1 MNNLRMRESGP
12 AIVVPQ
18 IALVASAAAPA
29 IASALAWGDNR
40 KALRY
45 LRDNFQTFDQATID
59 SAGAFLVGELERLD
73 PMIHEPLVDTTWD
86 RDIDLRTDVTMG
98 DESSS
103 YTNSTFASTG
113 GPSSSGISWAGK
125 ESTTVS
131 RINVDIDKIVNP
143 LTLWTETVS
152 YTITELLS
160 AQQLGR
166 PIDTQ
171 MLAGLN
177 LKHQMD
183 TDQMVYVGDTTVGAT
198 GMLNH
203 SLVSNTATVAGS
215 ASAGNPTQFSAK
227 TPDEI
232 TADFNE
238 LLTSVWAASGYKAP
252 PKNVL
257 VAPNPF
263 GYLTTTKVSEAG
275 NISILK
281 YVKENNVFTA
291 QHNIELEIYPV
302 KWLDKANLNGPGG
315 SPASSDRMAAYTRL
329 ETYLRYPMVPLQSMQ
344 PQYRGIWID
353 VPYYGRLGRVEAVY
367 PETIGYRD
375 GIG

>member
-1 MNNLRMRESGP
+1 MNTNYLRGSGP
-12 AIVVPQ
+12 AIIVPS
-18 IALVASAAAPA
+18 IAMIASAAAPA
-29 IASALAWGDNR
+29 IAAALAWGDNR
-40 KALRY
+40 KAHRY
-45 LRDNFQTFDQATID
+45 LRDAFQTFDQATID

-73 PMIHEPLVDTTWD
+73 PMIHEPLVDMTWD

-98 DESSS
+98 DETSS
-103 YTNSTFASTG
+103 YTTSTFASTG
-113 GPSSSGISWAGK
+113 GASPSGISWAGK
-125 ESTTVS
+125 ETTTIP
-131 RINVDIDKIVNP
+131 RILVDIDKKVNP

-183 TDQMVYVGDTTVGAT
+183 TDQMVYVGDPTISAT
-198 GMLNH
+198 GLINAA
-203 SLVSNTATVAGS
+203 LVSNTGNVAAGAATS
-215 ASAGNPTQFSAK
+215 LPWITK

-238 LLTSVWAASGYKAP
+238 LLVSVWAATGYKAP

-257 VAPNPF
+257 IAPNPF
-263 GYLTTTKVSEAG
+263 GYIATTKVSEAG
-275 NISILK
+275 NISILE
-281 YVKENNVFTA
+281 YVKQNNVFTA
-291 QHNIELEIYPV
+291 QKNIELEIYPV

-315 SPASSDRMAAYTRL
+315 AAATYDRMAAYTRY
-329 ETYLRYPMVPLQSMQ
+329 EPYVRYPMVPLQAMQ
-344 PQYRGIWID
+344 PQYQGIWIN
-353 VPYYGRLGRVEAVY
+353 VPYYGRLGRVETVY

>member
-1 MNNLRMRESGP
+1 MNTNYLRGSGP
-12 AIVVPQ
+12 AIIVPS
-18 IALVASAAAPA
+18 IALIASAAAPA
-29 IASALAWGDNR
+29 VAAALAWGDNR
-40 KALRY
+40 KATRF
-45 LRDNFQTFDQATID
+45 LRDAFQTFDQATID

-73 PMIHEPLVDTTWD
+73 PMIHEPLVDMTWD

-98 DESSS
+98 DETSS
-103 YTNSTFASTG
+103 YTTSTFASTG
-113 GPSSSGISWAGK
+113 GASPSGISWAGK
-125 ESTTVS
+125 ETTTLP
-131 RINVDIDKIVNP
+131 RILVDIDKKVNP

-183 TDQMVYVGDTTVGAT
+183 TDQMVYVGDPTISAT
-198 GMLNH
+198 GLING
-203 SLVSNTATVAGS
+203 SLVVNTGNVAAGAAGS
-215 ASAGNPTQFSAK
+215 LPWITK

-238 LLTSVWAASGYKAP
+238 LLVSVWAATGYKAP

-257 VAPNPF
+257 IAPNPF
-263 GYLTTTKVSEAG
+263 GYIATTKVSEAG
-275 NISILK
+275 NISILD
-281 YVKENNVFTA
+281 YVKQNNVFTA
-291 QHNIELEIYPV
+291 QKNIELEVYPV

-315 SPASSDRMAAYTRL
+315 SPATYDRMTAYTRY
-329 ETYLRYPMVPLQSMQ
+329 EPYVRFPMVPLQSMQ

-353 VPYYGRLGRVEAVY
+353 VPYYGRLGRVETVY

>member
-1 MNNLRMRESGP
+1 MNTLRMRESGP
-12 AIVVPQ
+12 AIIVPQ
-18 IALVASAAAPA
+18 IALIAAASAPA
-29 IASALAWGDNR
+29 IATALAWGDNR
-40 KALRY
+40 KATRF
-45 LRDNFQTFDQATID
+45 LRDAFQTFDQATID

-103 YTNSTFASTG
+103 YTTSTFASTG
-113 GPSSSGISWAGK
+113 GPSSGGISWAGK
-125 ESTTVS
+125 ESTTLP
-131 RINVDIDKIVNP
+131 RINVDIDKKVNP

-183 TDQMVYVGDTTVGAT
+183 TDQMVYVGDPTISAT
-198 GMLNH
+198 GLING
-203 SLVSNTATVAGS
+203 SLVVNTGNVAAGAAGS
-215 ASAGNPTQFSAK
+215 LPWITK
-227 TPDEI
+227 MPDEI

-238 LLTSVWAASGYKAP
+238 LLVSVWAATGYKAP

-257 VAPNPF
+257 IAPNPF
-263 GYLTTTKVSEAG
+263 GYIATTKVSEAG
-275 NISILK
+275 NISILD
-281 YVKENNVFTA
+281 YVKQNNVFTA
-291 QHNIELEIYPV
+291 QKNIELEVYPV

-315 SPASSDRMAAYTRL
+315 SPATYDRMTAYTRY
-329 ETYLRYPMVPLQSMQ
+329 EHYVRFPMVPLQSMQ

-353 VPYYGRLGRVEAVY
+353 VPYYGRLGRVETVY

>member
-1 MNNLRMRESGP
+1 MNTLRMRESGP
-12 AIVVPQ
+12 AIIVPQ
-18 IALVASAAAPA
+18 IALVAAASAPA
-29 IASALAWGDNR
+29 IAAALAWGDNR
-40 KALRY
+40 KATRF
-45 LRDNFQTFDQATID
+45 LRDAFQTFDQATID

-73 PMIHEPLVDTTWD
+73 PMIHEPLVDMTWD

-103 YTNSTFASTG
+103 YTTSTFASTG
-113 GPSSSGISWAGK
+113 GPSSGGISWAGK
-125 ESTTVS
+125 ESTTLP
-131 RINVDIDKIVNP
+131 RINVDIDKKVNP

-183 TDQMVYVGDTTVGAT
+183 TDQMVYVGDPTISAT
-198 GMLNH
+198 GLINAA
-203 SLVSNTATVAGS
+203 LVINTGNVAAGAAGS
-215 ASAGNPTQFSAK
+215 LPWLTK

-238 LLTSVWAASGYKAP
+238 LLVSVWAATGYKAP

-257 VAPNPF
+257 IAPNPF
-263 GYLTTTKVSEAG
+263 GYIATTKVSEAG
-275 NISILK
+275 NVSILD
-281 YVKENNVFTA
+281 YVKQNNVFTA
-291 QHNIELEIYPV
+291 QKDIELEIYPV
-302 KWLDKANLNGPGG
+302 KWLDKANVNGPGG
-315 SPASSDRMAAYTRL
+315 AAATYDRMVAYTR
-329 ETYLRYPMVPLQSMQ
+329 YAPYVRYPMVPLQSMQ

-353 VPYYGRLGRVEAVY
+353 VPYYGRLGRVETVY
-367 PETIGYRD
+367 PETIGWRD

>member
-1 MNNLRMRESGP
+1 MNTLRMRESGP
-12 AIVVPQ
+12 AIIVPQ
-18 IALVASAAAPA
+18 IALIAAASAPA
-29 IASALAWGDNR
+29 IAAALAWGDNR
-40 KALRY
+40 KATRF
-45 LRDNFQTFDQATID
+45 LRDAFQTFDQATID

-73 PMIHEPLVDTTWD
+73 PMIHEPLVDMTWD

-98 DESSS
+98 DETSS
-103 YTNSTFASTG
+103 YTTSTFASTG
-113 GPSSSGISWAGK
+113 GPSSGGISWAGK
-125 ESTTVS
+125 ESTTLP
-131 RINVDIDKIVNP
+131 RINVDIEKKVNP

-183 TDQMVYVGDTTVGAT
+183 TDQMVYVGDPTISAT
-198 GMLNH
+198 GLINAA
-203 SLVSNTATVAGS
+203 LVINTGNVAAGAAGS
-215 ASAGNPTQFSAK
+215 LPWLTK

-238 LLTSVWAASGYKAP
+238 LLVSVWAATGYKAP

-257 VAPNPF
+257 IAPNPF
-263 GYLTTTKVSEAG
+263 GYIATTKVSEAG
-275 NISILK
+275 NISIMD
-281 YVKENNVFTA
+281 YVKQNNVFTA
-291 QHNIELEIYPV
+291 QKNIELEIYPV

-315 SPASSDRMAAYTRL
+315 AAATYDRMAAYTRY
-329 ETYLRYPMVPLQSMQ
+329 EPYVRYPMVPLQAMQ
-344 PQYRGIWID
+344 PQYQGIWIN
-353 VPYYGRLGRVEAVY
+353 VPYYGRLGRVETVY

>member
-1 MNNLRMRESGP
+1 MNTLRMRESGP
-12 AIVVPQ
+12 AIIVPS

-29 IASALAWGDNR
+29 IAAALAWGDNR
-40 KALRY
+40 KATRFLQ
-45 LRDNFQTFDQATID
+45 DAFQTFDQATID

-73 PMIHEPLVDTTWD
+73 PMIHEPLVDMTWD

-103 YTNSTFASTG
+103 YTTSTFASTG

-125 ESTTVS
+125 ESTTLP
-131 RINVDIDKIVNP
+131 RINVDIDKKVNP

-166 PIDTQ
+166 PIDSQ

-183 TDQMVYVGDTTVGAT
+183 VDQMVYVGDPSISAT
-198 GMLNH
+198 GLINAALVGNTGNVAAGAAN
-203 SLVSNTATVAGS
+203 SLPWIT
-215 ASAGNPTQFSAK
+215 K

-238 LLTSVWAASGYKAP
+238 LLVSVWAATGYKAP

-257 VAPNPF
+257 IAPNPF
-263 GYLTTTKVSEAG
+263 GYIATTKVSEAG
-275 NISILK
+275 NVSILD
-281 YVKENNVFTA
+281 YVKQNNVFTA
-291 QHNIELEIYPV
+291 QKNIDLEIYPV

-315 SPASSDRMAAYTRL
+315 AAATYDRMVAYTRY
-329 ETYLRYPMVPLQSMQ
+329 EPYVRYPMVPLQSMQ

-353 VPYYGRLGRVEAVY
+353 VPYYGRLGRVETVY
-367 PETIGYRD
+367 PETIGWRD

>member
-1 MNNLRMRESGP
+1 MNTNYLRGSGP
-12 AIVVPQ
+12 AIIVPS
-18 IALVASAAAPA
+18 IAMIASAAAPA
-29 IASALAWGDNR
+29 IAAALAWGDDR
-40 KALRY
+40 KAHRY
-45 LRDNFQTFDQATID
+45 LRDAFQTFDQATID

-73 PMIHEPLVDTTWD
+73 PMIHEPLVDMTWD

-103 YTNSTFASTG
+103 YTTSTFASTG
-113 GPSSSGISWAGK
+113 GPSSGGISWAGK
-125 ESTTVS
+125 ESTTLP
-131 RINVDIDKIVNP
+131 RINVDIDKKVNP

-183 TDQMVYVGDTTVGAT
+183 TDQMVYVGDPTISAT
-198 GMLNH
+198 GLINAA
-203 SLVSNTATVAGS
+203 LVINTGNVAPGAAGS
-215 ASAGNPTQFSAK
+215 LPWLTK

-238 LLTSVWAASGYKAP
+238 LLVSVWAATGYKAP

-257 VAPNPF
+257 IAPNPF
-263 GYLTTTKVSEAG
+263 GYIATTKVSEAG
-275 NISILK
+275 NISILD
-281 YVKENNVFTA
+281 YVKQNNVFTGA
-291 QHNIELEIYPV
+291 P
-302 KWLDKANLNGPGG
+302 
-315 SPASSDRMAAYTRL
+315 
-329 ETYLRYPMVPLQSMQ
+329 
-344 PQYRGIWID
+344 
-353 VPYYGRLGRVEAVY
+353 
-367 PETIGYRD
+367 
-375 GIG
+375 

>member
-1 MNNLRMRESGP
+1 MNTLRMRESGP
-12 AIVVPQ
+12 AIIVPQ
-18 IALVASAAAPA
+18 IALIAAASAPA
-29 IASALAWGDNR
+29 IAAALAWGDNR
-40 KALRY
+40 KATRFLREA
-45 LRDNFQTFDQATID
+45 FQTFDQATID

-73 PMIHEPLVDTTWD
+73 PMIHEPLVDMTWD

-98 DESSS
+98 DETSS
-103 YTNSTFASTG
+103 YTTSTFASTG
-113 GPSSSGISWAGK
+113 GPSSGGISWAGK
-125 ESTTVS
+125 ESTTLP
-131 RINVDIDKIVNP
+131 RINVDIEKKVNP

-183 TDQMVYVGDTTVGAT
+183 TDQMVYVGDPTISAT
-198 GMLNH
+198 GLINAA
-203 SLVSNTATVAGS
+203 LVINTGNVAAGAAGS
-215 ASAGNPTQFSAK
+215 LPWLTK

-238 LLTSVWAASGYKAP
+238 LLVSVWAATGYKAP

-257 VAPNPF
+257 IAPNPF
-263 GYLTTTKVSEAG
+263 GYIATTKVSEAG
-275 NISILK
+275 NISIMD
-281 YVKENNVFTA
+281 YVKQNNVFTA
-291 QHNIELEIYPV
+291 QKNIELEIYPV

-315 SPASSDRMAAYTRL
+315 AAATYDRMAAYTRY
-329 ETYLRYPMVPLQSMQ
+329 EPYVRYPMVPLQAMQ
-344 PQYRGIWID
+344 PQYQGIWIN
-353 VPYYGRLGRVEAVY
+353 VPYYGRLGRVETVY

>member
-1 MNNLRMRESGP
+1 MNTLRMRESGP
-12 AIVVPQ
+12 AIIVPS

-29 IASALAWGDNR
+29 IAAALAWGDNR
-40 KALRY
+40 KATRF
-45 LRDNFQTFDQATID
+45 LRDAFQTFDQATID

-98 DESSS
+98 DENSS
-103 YTNSTFASTG
+103 YTTSTFASTG

-125 ESTTVS
+125 ESTTIS
-131 RINVDIDKIVNP
+131 RINVDIAKVVNP

-166 PIDTQ
+166 PIDSQ

-183 TDQMVYVGDTTVGAT
+183 TDQMVYVGDSTVGAT
-198 GMLNH
+198 GLANAA
-203 SLVSNTATVAGS
+203 LVTNTGNVAAGAAGS
-215 ASAGNPTQFSAK
+215 LPFIAK

-232 TADFNE
+232 TGDVNE
-238 LLTSVWAASGYKAP
+238 LLTSVWAATGYKAP

-257 VAPNPF
+257 MAPGAF
-263 GYLTTTKVSEAG
+263 GYIATTKVSEAG
-275 NISILK
+275 NISILD
-281 YVKENNVFTA
+281 YVKQHNVFTA
-291 QHNIELEIYPV
+291 QKDIELEIYPV
-302 KWLDKANLNGPGG
+302 KWLDKANINGPGG
-315 SPASSDRMAAYTRL
+315 TAATYGRMAAYTRH
-329 ETYLRYPMVPLQSMQ
+329 EPYVRFAMVPLQSMQ

-353 VPYYGRLGRVEAVY
+353 VPYYGRLGRVETVY

-375 GIG
+375 GVD

>member
-1 MNNLRMRESGP
+1 MNTNYLRGSGP
-12 AIVVPQ
+12 AIIVPS
-18 IALVASAAAPA
+18 IAMIASAAAPA
-29 IASALAWGDNR
+29 IAAALAWGDDR
-40 KALRY
+40 KAHRY
-45 LRDNFQTFDQATID
+45 LRDAFQTFDQATID

-73 PMIHEPLVDTTWD
+73 PMIHEPLVDMTWD

-103 YTNSTFASTG
+103 YTTSTFASTG
-113 GPSSSGISWAGK
+113 GPSSGGISWAGK
-125 ESTTVS
+125 ESTTLP
-131 RINVDIDKIVNP
+131 RINVDIDKKVNP

-183 TDQMVYVGDTTVGAT
+183 TDQMVYVGDPTISAT
-198 GMLNH
+198 GLINAA
-203 SLVSNTATVAGS
+203 LVINTGNVAPGAAGS
-215 ASAGNPTQFSAK
+215 LPWLTK

-238 LLTSVWAASGYKAP
+238 LLVSVWAATGYKAP

-257 VAPNPF
+257 IAPNPF
-263 GYLTTTKVSEAG
+263 GYIATTKVSEAG
-275 NISILK
+275 NISILD
-281 YVKENNVFTA
+281 YVKQNNVFTA
-291 QHNIELEIYPV
+291 QKDIELEIYPV

-315 SPASSDRMAAYTRL
+315 AAATYDRMAAYTRY
-329 ETYLRYPMVPLQSMQ
+329 EPYVRYPMVPLQAMQ
-344 PQYRGIWID
+344 PQYQGIWIN
-353 VPYYGRLGRVEAVY
+353 VPYYGRLGRVETVY

>member
-1 MNNLRMRESGP
+1 MNTLRMRESGP
-12 AIVVPQ
+12 AIIVPQ
-18 IALVASAAAPA
+18 IALIAAASAPA
-29 IASALAWGDNR
+29 IAAALAWGDNR
-40 KALRY
+40 KATRF
-45 LRDNFQTFDQATID
+45 LRDAFQTFDQATID

-73 PMIHEPLVDTTWD
+73 PMIHEPLVDMTWD

-98 DESSS
+98 DETSS
-103 YTNSTFASTG
+103 YTTSTFASTG
-113 GPSSSGISWAGK
+113 GPSSGGISWAGK
-125 ESTTVS
+125 ESTTLP
-131 RINVDIDKIVNP
+131 RINVDIEKKVNP

-183 TDQMVYVGDTTVGAT
+183 TDQMVYVGDPTISAT
-198 GMLNH
+198 GLINAAQVVNTGNVAAGAAT
-203 SLVSNTATVAGS
+203 SLPWIT
-215 ASAGNPTQFSAK
+215 K

-238 LLTSVWAASGYKAP
+238 LLVSVWAATGYKAP

-257 VAPNPF
+257 IAPNPF
-263 GYLTTTKVSEAG
+263 GYIATTKVSEAG
-275 NISILK
+275 NVSILD
-281 YVKENNVFTA
+281 YVKQNNVFTA
-291 QHNIELEIYPV
+291 QKNIELEIYPV

-315 SPASSDRMAAYTRL
+315 AAATYDRMAAYTRY
-329 ETYLRYPMVPLQSMQ
+329 EPYVRYPMVPLQAMQ
-344 PQYRGIWID
+344 PQYQGIWIN
-353 VPYYGRLGRVEAVY
+353 VPYYGRLGRVETVY

>member
-1 MNNLRMRESGP
+1 MNTNYLRGSGP
-12 AIVVPQ
+12 AIIVPS
-18 IALVASAAAPA
+18 IAMIASAAAPA
-29 IASALAWGDNR
+29 IAAALAWGDDR
-40 KALRY
+40 KAHRY
-45 LRDNFQTFDQATID
+45 LRDAFQTFDQATID

-73 PMIHEPLVDTTWD
+73 PMIHEPLVDMTWD

-98 DESSS
+98 DETSS
-103 YTNSTFASTG
+103 YTTSTFASTG
-113 GPSSSGISWAGK
+113 GASPSGISWAGK
-125 ESTTVS
+125 ETTTIP
-131 RINVDIDKIVNP
+131 RILVDIDKKVNP

-183 TDQMVYVGDTTVGAT
+183 TDQMVYVGDPTISAT
-198 GMLNH
+198 GLINAA
-203 SLVSNTATVAGS
+203 LVINTGNVAAGAAGS
-215 ASAGNPTQFSAK
+215 LPWLTK

-238 LLTSVWAASGYKAP
+238 LLVSVWAATGYKAP

-257 VAPNPF
+257 IAPNPF
-263 GYLTTTKVSEAG
+263 GYIATTKVSEAG
-275 NISILK
+275 NISIMD
-281 YVKENNVFTA
+281 YVKQNNVFTA
-291 QHNIELEIYPV
+291 QKNIELEIYPV

-315 SPASSDRMAAYTRL
+315 AAATYDRMAAYTRY
-329 ETYLRYPMVPLQSMQ
+329 EPYVRYPMVPLQAMQ
-344 PQYRGIWID
+344 PQYQGIWIN
-353 VPYYGRLGRVEAVY
+353 VPYYGRLGRVETVY